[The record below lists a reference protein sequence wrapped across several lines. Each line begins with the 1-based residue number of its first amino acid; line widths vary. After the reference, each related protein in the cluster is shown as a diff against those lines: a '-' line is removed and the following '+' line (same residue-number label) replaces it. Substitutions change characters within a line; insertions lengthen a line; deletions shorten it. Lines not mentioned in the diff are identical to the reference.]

1 MHFASFDDICSEWNF
16 PFSSNWYVPRSP
28 THLFC
33 DAQDQA
39 TRVRRGASESVVK
52 VCKVGWNSYFM
63 FCEMFSIWL
72 ISLVFCC
79 SKYYILRP
87 QIRFKGVFSVKFS
100 GSGTQS
106 AACHSPA
113 QPSAV
118 MSDLHDFSPGTRK
131 RRAKFLLSSD
141 WEATKSVLDIGESSS
156 LLN

>member
-16 PFSSNWYVPRSP
+16 PFSSNWYVPHSP

-39 TRVRRGASESVVK
+39 IWTGASESVVK
-52 VCKVGWNSYFM
+52 VCKVGWNSYYM

-87 QIRFKGVFSVKFS
+87 QIRFKVVFSVKFS
-100 GSGTQS
+100 GSGTES
-106 AACHSPA
+106 AVCHSSA
-113 QPSAV
+113 QPTAI
-118 MSDLHDFSPGTRK
+118 MSDLHVFPEQEEREEQSFYSRSHKKCPWYWRELARLG
-131 RRAKFLLSSD
+131 
-141 WEATKSVLDIGESSS
+141 
-156 LLN
+156 